1 MLFPFPAATLDG
13 LVRAVIGAPEQ
24 QQPWAPDALAWSVLS
39 ELRDLADRPEF
50 AWFRPYLAE
59 DGVVTPRQWG
69 IARQVADVFVRLGA
83 TRPRKPK
90 PVDHAKA
97 LIDDAVAKGAKVLC
111 GGVPEEGTV
120 MAPTIVDLVTPE
132 MRIYGEES
140 FGPVTTMIRA
150 RDTAHAIEIAN
161 DTDYGL
167 SAAVFGQDTRR
178 ALEVAKDIQSGI
190 CHINGPTVF
199 DEAQMPFGGVKSS
212 GYGRFGGTAGI
223 NEFTEL
229 RWITIEDPGQ
239 GYPI

>member
-1 MLFPFPAATLDG
+1 
-13 LVRAVIGAPEQ
+13 
-24 QQPWAPDALAWSVLS
+24 
-39 ELRDLADRPEF
+39 
-50 AWFRPYLAE
+50 
-59 DGVVTPRQWG
+59 
-69 IARQVADVFVRLGA
+69 
-83 TRPRKPK
+83 
-90 PVDHAKA
+90 
-97 LIDDAVAKGAKVLC
+97 
-111 GGVPEEGTV
+111 